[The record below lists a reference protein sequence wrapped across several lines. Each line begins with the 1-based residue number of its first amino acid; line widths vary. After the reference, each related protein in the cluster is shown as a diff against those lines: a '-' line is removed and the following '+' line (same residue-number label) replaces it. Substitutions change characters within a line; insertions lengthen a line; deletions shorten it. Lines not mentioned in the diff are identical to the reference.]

1 MVKNCL
7 VIKIL
12 IINLAMM
19 KDIFVAI
26 TTPNALLA
34 KFLSNCDSNK
44 FCLRCFNNFQNE
56 ELHKQ
61 HKKYYTNSG

>member
-1 MVKNCL
+1 
-7 VIKIL
+7 
-12 IINLAMM
+12 M

-26 TTPNALLA
+26 TTPYALLA

-44 FCLRCFNNFQNE
+44 FCLRFNNFQNE

>member
-1 MVKNCL
+1 
-7 VIKIL
+7 
-12 IINLAMM
+12 M

-26 TTPNALLA
+26 TTPYALLA

-44 FCLRCFNNFQNE
+44 FCLRCFNNIQNE